1 MRFNNFTVN
10 NGDSKNSIID
20 KINRNFSQIISF
32 SGGPKGRDGES
43 GPTGYPGS
51 AGPKG
56 STGTTGTR
64 ASEWYN
70 STAEPLSANDYDLW
84 INQSPT
90 GNSDVYSYDSGWTA
104 TGLSL
109 VDSDFFSVRNSI
121 PTFTAETDYSAI
133 YFSGDDLTN
142 QYLVVSDS
150 NQDSSTINPNYSKLL
165 ISTRDQTDNPILS
178 FRKSNISGPGAPS
191 FYWGSTGQNSPLKFQ
206 SNYSFKISSPF
217 AMFLPSLSG
226 TALLPP
232 EAGTGDVYLK
242 GRNIYASND
251 TLSINGY
258 QSWVTSSNLNIDFDG
273 SGPTGFSISQTDIDL
288 GIGFRNYGSF
298 TSSPVASLSQP
309 EGVVISRG
317 QTANADLARFQHSVA
332 KNLLFI
338 TSSLK
343 DILKIRQNTLLN
355 GSVQSVGGSMVVGG
369 TSGFNI
375 YSGGNIDSPTGPFA
389 YHTTGINNSTKV
401 FQGSFLIGSS
411 TRYYI
416 NLTGILNY
424 YKDHIF
430 VSVPAVWGGANR
442 VYIKIPPAPATPPSA
457 NYYPLWGTTYCSE
470 YRIMLNY
477 GSSSNKSRQ
486 IYGVVWDQLKYSIS
500 TSTPG
505 YNTNQYV
512 DFASPCYFF
521 DLIYYYNSDIG
532 QVYAYIKTCN
542 GQSIPIAIT
551 KYTGALAPD
560 RLR

>member
-1 MRFNNFTVN
+1 MRFNNFTIN

-20 KINRNFSQIISF
+20 KINRNFSQVISF

-64 ASEWYN
+64 ASEWTN
-70 STAEPLSANDYDLW
+70 SISEPLSANDYDLW
-84 INQSPT
+84 INQSLT

-109 VDSDFFSVRNSI
+109 VDSDFFSVKNSI
-121 PTFTAETDYSAI
+121 PTFTTETDYSAI
-133 YFSGDDLTN
+133 YFSGDDQPN
-142 QYLVVSDS
+142 QYLVISDS

-165 ISTRDQTDNPILS
+165 VSTSDQTDRPIFS
-178 FRKSNISGPGAPS
+178 FRKSNVSGLGSPS
-191 FYWGSTGQNSPLKFQ
+191 FYWGSTGQNSPLKLK
-206 SNYSFKISSPF
+206 SGYSLKFSAPGAF
-217 AMFLPSLSG
+217 FLPVDGIDSLGNSIG
-226 TALLPP
+226 PA
-232 EAGTGDVYLK
+232 TGDVYIK
-242 GRNIYASND
+242 GRNIYSD
-251 TLSINGY
+251 TWGLVIRGY
-258 QSWVTSSNLNIDFDG
+258 QSWTTPYNFNINFGG
-273 SGPTGFSISQTDIDL
+273 SKPFYISQTDFDS

-298 TSSPVASLSQP
+298 TSSPLASLSQP

-317 QTANADLARFQHSVA
+317 QTASADLARFQYSRSILLT
-332 KNLLFI
+332 NLRN
-338 TSSLK
+338 
-343 DILKIRQNTLLN
+343 ILGIRQNTLLN

-389 YHTTGINNSTKV
+389 YHTVGISSITKP
-401 FQGSFLIGSS
+401 FQGSFPIGSA

-416 NLTGILNY
+416 DVTNPLNY
-424 YKDHIF
+424 YKDYLF
-430 VSVPAVWGGANR
+430 VTVPPVWGGANR
-442 VYIKIPPAPATPPSA
+442 IYIKIPKAPATPPSA

-477 GSSSNKSRQ
+477 GSSSTKNRQ
-486 IYGVVWDQLKYSIS
+486 IYGVVWDQLKYGVN
-500 TSTPG
+500 TSSPG

-521 DLIYYYNSDIG
+521 DLVYYYNRDVEQI
-532 QVYAYIKTCN
+532 YAYIRTCN

-551 KYTGALAPD
+551 NYTGALAPD

>member
-1 MRFNNFTVN
+1 MRFNNFTIN

-51 AGPKG
+51 AGPRG
-56 STGTTGTR
+56 LTGTTGTR
-64 ASEWYN
+64 ASEWVN
-70 STAEPLSANDYDLW
+70 STSEPLSANDYDLW
-84 INQSPT
+84 INQSLT

-109 VDSDFFSVRNSI
+109 VDSEFFSVKNSI
-121 PTFTAETDYSAI
+121 PTFTTETDYSAI
-133 YFSGDDLTN
+133 YFSGDDQPN
-142 QYLVVSDS
+142 QYLVISDS
-150 NQDSSTINPNYSKLL
+150 NQDSSIINPNYSKLL
-165 ISTRDQTDNPILS
+165 VSTSDQTDRPIFS
-178 FRKSNISGPGAPS
+178 FRKSNVSGSGAPS

-206 SNYSFKISSPF
+206 SNYSLKISAIGSFFFPKNDVDSILF
-217 AMFLPSLSG
+217 
-226 TALLPP
+226 PP
-232 EAGTGDVYLK
+232 NPATGDAYLR
-242 GRNIYASND
+242 GRNLYSN
-251 TLSINGY
+251 TWSLVFYGY
-258 QSWVTSSNLNIDFDG
+258 QSWSTPANFNINFGGSRPFVLSQSELDF
-273 SGPTGFSISQTDIDL
+273 

-298 TSSPVASLSQP
+298 TSSPLASLSQP

-317 QTANADLARFQHSVA
+317 QTASADLARFQHSVTSGLSGL
-332 KNLLFI
+332 KN
-338 TSSLK
+338 
-343 DILKIRQNTLLN
+343 ILTIRQNTLLN

-389 YHTTGINNSTKV
+389 YHTVGISSITKP
-401 FQGSFLIGSS
+401 FQGSFPIGSA

-416 NLTGILNY
+416 DVTNPLNY
-424 YKDHIF
+424 YKDYLF
-430 VSVPAVWGGANR
+430 VSVPPIWNGANR
-442 VYIKIPPAPATPPSA
+442 IYIKIPKAPATPPSA

-477 GSSSNKSRQ
+477 GSSSSKNRQ
-486 IYGVVWDQLKYSIS
+486 IYGVVWDQLKYGVN
-500 TSTPG
+500 TSSPG

-512 DFASPCYFF
+512 DFVSPCYFF
-521 DLIYYYNSDIG
+521 DLIYYYNSEIG